1 MIVLTERILDFLYG
15 DFFVFPARRPPP
27 KARNTPIQNDS
38 RVGGRLPDA
47 VTYPKGKS
55 LSTGL
60 APTRKPV
67 FRRRL
72 LLPKSLA
79 DHADLFPPKAEKS
92 ANARRL
98 YPQTGRQSDARVG
111 LRAFSGSP

>member
-1 MIVLTERILDFLYG
+1 MSYG
-15 DFFVFPARRPPP
+15 DFFRFSGAQTAAESPKYTYPKRRP
-27 KARNTPIQNDS
+27 R
-38 RVGGRLPDA
+38 RGRLPDA
-47 VTYPKGKS
+47 VTHPEGKS
-55 LSTGL
+55 QSTDL

-72 LLPKSLA
+72 LLPKPLA
-79 DHADLFPPKAEKS
+79 NHADLFPPKAEKS